1 MIIITKKRLRAI
13 LQTYKDGNREIEER
27 RNYTHP
33 ITEEQGALNAY
44 YTGYVDGCDNI
55 INAIAAKFKLCGK

>member
-13 LQTYKDGNREIEER
+13 LQTYKDGNRVIKER
-27 RNYTHP
+27 RKYIHT

-44 YTGYVDGCDNI
+44 YSGYVDGCDNI
-55 INAIAAKFKLCGK
+55 INAIAAKFKLNVK